1 MLFVL
6 AGSVI
11 RREPRALPIAESA
24 ERTFTATFP
33 RSLLFGA
40 WYAFNDQ
47 PQIVLD
53 EAHVASIVATF
64 QRTWLRLPTHEELA
78 SRVEDRIKEEILYW
92 EALAL
97 GLDRSVTV

>member
-1 MLFVL
+1 MKKLETHPSSQS
-6 AGSVI
+6 GSWLRRLV
-11 RREPRALPIAESA
+11 REPLVP
-24 ERTFTATFP
+24 FQVLGG
-33 RSLLFGA
+33 LLFGA

-64 QRTWLRLPTHEELA
+64 QRTWLRLPTHEDLA

>member
-1 MLFVL
+1 MKKLETHPSSQS
-6 AGSVI
+6 GSWLRRLV
-11 RREPRALPIAESA
+11 REPLVP
-24 ERTFTATFP
+24 F
-33 RSLLFGA
+33 
-40 WYAFNDQ
+40 Q
-47 PQIVLD
+47 VL
-53 EAHVASIVATF
+53 SIVATF